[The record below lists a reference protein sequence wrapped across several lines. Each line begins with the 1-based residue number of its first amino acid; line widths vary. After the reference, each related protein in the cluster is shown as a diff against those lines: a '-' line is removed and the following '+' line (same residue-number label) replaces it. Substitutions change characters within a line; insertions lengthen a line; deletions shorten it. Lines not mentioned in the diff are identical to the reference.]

1 MSSRVTGRTDIPQ
14 REEKHRFDEQ
24 QKARSLI
31 GHRAVEFCFRHEKAV
46 RMNAGFIRRGAG
58 GRN

>member
-31 GHRAVEFCFRHEKAV
+31 GHRAVEFCFVGMKKP
-46 RMNAGFIRRGAG
+46 
-58 GRN
+58 